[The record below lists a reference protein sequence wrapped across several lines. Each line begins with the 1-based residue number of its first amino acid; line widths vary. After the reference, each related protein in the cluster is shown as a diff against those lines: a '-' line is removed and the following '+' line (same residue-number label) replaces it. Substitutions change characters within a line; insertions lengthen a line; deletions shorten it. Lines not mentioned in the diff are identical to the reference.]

1 MLRQTDGQT
10 PYHFIDPAPHTKQAV
25 PKSSYSSRL
34 YTQCTQRGC
43 SRRLCRR
50 PRRRVVYSEVLCIA
64 LQFLQRSFLLV
75 NRFHVV
81 ADCSV
86 NDVGGRSL
94 QKSVPEHV
102 LSTINHLTYTEVTFH
117 YYWPFIL
124 MPVRNFDDVVGTSEV
139 LTTVDLKS
147 VCINWLP
154 RLFWQQF
161 SRREVL
167 RHKCLYILAASV
179 SN

>member
-1 MLRQTDGQT
+1 VALPALLTAAHCTPVCCAAIDRYLLLVCPNHIPQQQTLLLLAWPQQQTLLLWNMLRQTDGQT

-50 PRRRVVYSEVLCIA
+50 PRRRVVYSKVLCIA

-102 LSTINHLTYTEVTFH
+102 LSTMNHLTYTEVTFH
-117 YYWPFIL
+117 YY
-124 MPVRNFDDVVGTSEV
+124 
-139 LTTVDLKS
+139 
-147 VCINWLP
+147 
-154 RLFWQQF
+154 
-161 SRREVL
+161 
-167 RHKCLYILAASV
+167 
-179 SN
+179 